1 MIALYSPT
9 GSMVALVTPFT
20 PDDKIDIKGFET
32 LIERQIKYGTDS
44 LFVLGSCGET
54 NLLTLEERQLIVR
67 EVVQIVNKRIPVFFN
82 ATAMKTQ
89 DAVSF
94 AQYIERMGGDGVIVA
109 SPPYFL
115 LPQTALAEY
124 LSEIFGAIS
133 IPCGIYNNPARNG
146 VNIRPETI
154 ASLSAK
160 HPNFVVDKEAMGN
173 PQQILQV
180 KRLCG
185 SKMKTLT
192 CDYPKYSI
200 LLPNLGMGGD
210 GSANVGG
217 NIIPEETALYSR
229 PWDNMEKI
237 YQSRELYCRY
247 YPLLEALYWFT
258 NPVVVK
264 AALRV
269 LGLPGG
275 HVRKPHQDVFGEKYE
290 QLRAIMDDLGVIEKY
305 GV

>member
-1 MIALYSPT
+1 MYYPS

-20 PDDKIDIKGFET
+20 KDDKIDFKGYET
-32 LIERQIKYGTDS
+32 LIERQIKYGSDA

-54 NLLTLEERQLIVR
+54 NLLSLEERQQIVK
-67 EVVQIVNKRIPVFFN
+67 EVVQIVDHRVPVFFN

-94 AQYIERMGGDGVIVA
+94 AQYIEKMGGDGVIVA

-115 LPQTALAEY
+115 LPQTALVSY
-124 LSEIFGAIS
+124 LDEVFGSIS

-146 VNIRPETI
+146 VNINPESI
-154 ASLSAK
+154 AKLSEK

-173 PQQILQV
+173 AQQILQV

-185 SKMKTLT
+185 DKMRVMV

-200 LLPNLGMGGD
+200 LLPNLGIGGD

-229 PWDNMEKI
+229 PWDSMDKVHVA
-237 YQSRELYCRY
+237 RELYSKY

-258 NPVVVK
+258 NPIVIK
-264 AALRV
+264 AALRI

-275 HVRKPHQDVFGEKYE
+275 HVRKPHQDLTGERYE
-290 QLRAIMDDLGVIEKY
+290 LLRKLMDELGVIEKY
-305 GV
+305 AL

>member
-1 MIALYSPT
+1 MYSPT

-20 PDDKIDIKGFET
+20 SDDKIDVKGYET
-32 LIERQIKYGTDS
+32 LINRQIKYGTDS
-44 LFVLGSCGET
+44 LFVLGSCGEM

-67 EVVQIVNKRIPVFFN
+67 EVVQIVGKRVPVFFN
-82 ATAMKTQ
+82 STAMKTE

-94 AQYIERMGGDGVIVA
+94 AKYVEKMGGDGIIVA

-115 LPQTALAEY
+115 LPQTALADY
-124 LSEIFGAIS
+124 LDEVFSAVS

-154 ASLSAK
+154 AELSEK

-200 LLPNLGMGGD
+200 LLPNLGIGGD

-217 NIIPEETALYSR
+217 NIIPEETMLYSR
-229 PWDNMEKI
+229 PWDGMDKI
-237 YQSRELYCRY
+237 ETARELYFRY

-258 NPVVVK
+258 NPIVVK
-264 AALRV
+264 AALRI
-269 LGLPGG
+269 LGLPCG
-275 HVRKPHQDVFGEKYE
+275 HVRKPHQDVFGERYE
-290 QLRAIMDDLGVIEKY
+290 KLREIMDELGVIEKY
-305 GV
+305 AV

>member
-1 MIALYSPT
+1 MLYSPS

-20 PDDKIDIKGFET
+20 ADDKVDIPGFET
-32 LIERQIKYGTDS
+32 LIDRQIRYGTNS

-54 NLLTLEERQLIVR
+54 NLLSLDERKLIVR
-67 EVVQIVNKRIPVFFN
+67 EVVQIVNKRVPVFFN
-82 ATAMKTQ
+82 ATAMKTA

-94 AQYIERMGGDGVIVA
+94 AQYIEKMGGDGVIIA
-109 SPPYFL
+109 SPPYLL
-115 LPQTALAEY
+115 LPQTALADY
-124 LSEIFGAIS
+124 LSEVFGSIS
-133 IPCGIYNNPARNG
+133 ISCGIYNNPARNG

-154 ASLSAK
+154 AALSQK

-173 PQQILQV
+173 AQQILQV

-185 SKMKTLT
+185 DRIKTLV
-192 CDYPKYSI
+192 CDFPKYSI

-229 PWDNMEKI
+229 PWDSMEKV
-237 YQSRELYCRY
+237 YESRSLYCKY

-264 AALRV
+264 AALRI

-275 HVRKPHQDVFGEKYE
+275 PLRKPHQEVVGERFE
-290 QLRAIMDDLGVIEKY
+290 LLRKIMEDLGVIEKY